1 LQTHIHELIMKYSLL
16 DGTGLVVSR
25 LGFGAMGLGQGT
37 LVAGIQNRID
47 QAAAN
52 SMVAR
57 ALDAGIN
64 LFDTADAYMGGV
76 SEVMLGSA
84 LKGAREKALI
94 ATKVGFRCGPGL
106 LDAGLSYRRVIAA
119 CDASLK
125 RLDTDWIDLYQLH
138 IPDPVTPSDET
149 LRALDH
155 LVRAGKVRHVGV
167 SNYPAW
173 KVAEMATQQ
182 KFSGGARIV
191 SAQMYH
197 SLLGRDI
204 EHEFVPM
211 AEANKI
217 GLIVWSPLASGFL
230 TGKYTREN
238 PVPDDARRNTF
249 AFPPVEV
256 ERGYDVIDALRR
268 IAARH
273 AATPAQVALAWL
285 MDKPYVTS
293 VLVGASTPAQFEANL
308 GALGVELAGD
318 ELAELDELTRPAA
331 QYPGWMQ
338 GMGWDAQVREALAA

>member
-1 LQTHIHELIMKYSLL
+1 VKYSLL

-25 LGFGAMGLGQGT
+25 LGFGAMGFGQGT

-47 QAAAN
+47 QAEAN

-76 SEVMLGSA
+76 SETMLGAA
-84 LKGAREKALI
+84 LKHRRSEAI
-94 ATKVGFRCGPGL
+94 VATKVGFRCGPGL
-106 LDAGLSYRRVIAA
+106 LDAGLSFRRVIAA

-182 KFSGGARIV
+182 KLSGGARIV

-211 AEANKI
+211 AEAHKI

-230 TGKYTREN
+230 TGKYSREN

-249 AFPPVEV
+249 AFPPVDV
-256 ERGYDVIDALRR
+256 ERGYEVVAVLQR
-268 IAARH
+268 IAAEH
-273 AATPAQVALAWL
+273 GATPAQVALAWL
-285 MDKPYVTS
+285 IDKPYVTS
-293 VLVGASTPAQFEANL
+293 VLVGASTPGQFEANL
-308 GALGVELAGD
+308 RAISLELGGE
-318 ELAELDELTRPAA
+318 ELAELDALTRPAA

-338 GMGWDAQVREALAA
+338 GMGWDARVQQALAA